1 MNCNNV
7 TLVGRLG
14 QDPEVSALQ
23 NGDTVCNF
31 SMAMTEYYKKDDQKD
46 FSEETTWI
54 SITAWRKLGERAA
67 KFAKKG
73 TEIMVQGKLREKK
86 WEDKETGAKRSRVYV
101 LANKLDFGEGRIKL
115 DKDAQQAPPANQE
128 APANAEAPAKT
139 VDDEDL
145 PF

>member
-1 MNCNNV
+1 MNANFV

-54 SITAWRKLGERAA
+54 SVTAWRKLGEICAQYLE
-67 KFAKKG
+67 KG
-73 TEIMVQGKLREKK
+73 SQCYIEGKLQTEK
-86 WEDKETGAKRSRVYV
+86 WD
-101 LANKLDFGEGRIKL
+101 
-115 DKDAQQAPPANQE
+115 DKDTGQKRYRTKVRVDNVQFLGSPRGGKPPIDRTQPPE
-128 APANAEAPAKT
+128 QDEF
-139 VDDEDL
+139 DDDI

>member
-7 TLVGRLG
+7 VLVGRLG

-54 SITAWRKLGERAA
+54 SVTAWKKLGERAA
-67 KFAKKG
+67 RFEHKG
-73 TEIMVQGKLREKK
+73 TEVMVQGKLREKK

-101 LANKLDFGEGRIKL
+101 LAQRIDFGEGRIKI
-115 DKDAQQAPPANQE
+115 DKDANQAPPANQD
-128 APANAEAPAKT
+128 APANTAPSKG
-139 VDDEDL
+139 DDGDDL

>member
-7 TLVGRLG
+7 VLVGRLG

-54 SITAWRKLGERAA
+54 SVTAWKKLGERAA
-67 KFAKKG
+67 RFAQKG
-73 TEIMVQGKLREKK
+73 TEVMVQGKLREKK

-101 LANKLDFGEGRIKL
+101 LAQRIDFGEGRIKI
-115 DKDAQQAPPANQE
+115 DKDANQAPPANQD
-128 APANAEAPAKT
+128 APANTAPSKG
-139 VDDEDL
+139 DDGDDL